1 MTGRRTFLV
10 VALLG
15 ALCLA
20 GASARATAPPV
31 GPLPKGPVTSVRVP
45 RGQLFALVVPRP
57 GPGLSWRGAGHS
69 DPTVARPLDEA
80 EVNGNVV
87 FVYRAVRVGRTTVV
101 YALTR
106 DEQPAVRKARYF
118 AITVF

>member
-1 MTGRRTFLV
+1 MTGRRTFAV
-10 VALLG
+10 VAVLG

-31 GPLPKGPVTSVRVP
+31 GPLPKGPVTSIRVQH
-45 RGQLFALVVPRP
+45 GELFALVVPRP

-69 DPTVARPLDEA
+69 DPAIARPLDEA
-80 EVNGNVV
+80 ELKGNVV
-87 FVYRAVRVGRTTVV
+87 FVYRAVRAGRTTVV

-106 DEQPAVRKARYF
+106 DEQPAVRNARYF